1 MRGAECIYESTF
13 SFKCDL
19 FYQQIMVDIQTGAKE
34 VGEAEVGAIVVGLL
48 I

>member
-34 VGEAEVGAIVVGLL
+34 VGESEVGAIVVGLL